1 MRKPMRTLPTLL
13 TAIGLLAVAL
23 AVTPQTALAQD
34 KPAAFAQ
41 PPASPSAVTL
51 PFWLEK
57 LNLSPEQQQKARAIV
72 HEYDADVAAVWRQF
86 GECYQQTVRIE
97 AVLLTAIEDNLT
109 DAQRKQA
116 RDVRRKTAQKD
127 KSPAVAAIDETA
139 AGLTLT
145 PEQEAAADRINGKY
159 LSRLRILN
167 RDITGLH
174 NRLVSLE
181 ADKIVEIEKILTKPQ
196 LQKLSEIRQEAP
208 LPPAPVVNAV
218 GGATNK

>member
-1 MRKPMRTLPTLL
+1 MRQSMRTLVTLL
-13 TAIGLLAVAL
+13 TVVGILVVAL
-23 AVTPQTALAQD
+23 SITAQNASPQD

-57 LNLSPEQQQKARAIV
+57 LNLSPEQQQKARTIV

-86 GECYQQTVRIE
+86 SECYQQTVKIE

-116 RDVRRKTAQKD
+116 RDARRKMAQRD
-127 KSPAVAAIDETA
+127 KSPAVAAVDETA

-145 PEQEAAADRINGKY
+145 PEQEAAADHINGKY
-159 LSRLRILN
+159 LGRLRTLN
-167 RDITGLH
+167 RDITSLH

-196 LQKLSEIRQEAP
+196 LQQLSEIRQSAP
-208 LPPAPVVNAV
+208 LPPAPTISAA
-218 GGATNK
+218 GGAKGK